1 MSILDDAIREHLEL
15 KRQHGADDSELKQLE
30 DEAFGP
36 AERPSAEQAL
46 PDAAAEAPTEFMT
59 QPPEAGDTAE
69 EAPASSRE
77 SAPNIA
83 DLQEAPPQPPAEPP
97 PAESTEEDVP
107 VAVEPDS
114 AEEPAPSADAAPAIE
129 EQPAM
134 EHETVPA
141 PPAEQ
146 PSPPEHSTEERH
158 AIAEQPTELF
168 DVEGEIAASEARS
181 PSDEELAAEE
191 LQEPRLAPV
200 DPLAGLEEVDEDD
213 VSVEGRVQDAVVEAE
228 EEYDFFDEKRLSEEL
243 DQALEAPAPP
253 VAAAPELAPLPEVDE
268 EEDDA
273 EGLFD
278 QEEHTE
284 EHPLPP
290 AEEDSGEYAVAPAE
304 EDSEELPVRYA
315 DEDSEE
321 HPVAAEPESEEQD
334 QPTGDVL
341 GGTPDFL
348 EETPE
353 DDQLWFEQKPP
364 KDFDF
369 DD

>member
-46 PDAAAEAPTEFMT
+46 PDVEAEAPTEFLT
-59 QPPEAGDTAE
+59 QPPEVAEIAE
-69 EAPASSRE
+69 EKGGSSRD

-83 DLQEAPPQPPAEPP
+83 DLQEAPPQAPPPAEPP
-97 PAESTEEDVP
+97 VGEEPEV
-107 VAVEPDS
+107 
-114 AEEPAPSADAAPAIE
+114 AEEE
-129 EQPAM
+129 HPAM
-134 EHETVPA
+134 EHETVPE
-141 PPAEQ
+141 PPAE
-146 PSPPEHSTEERH
+146 PVASPGHSTEERH

-168 DVEGEIAASEARS
+168 DVEGEIAASESVS
-181 PSDEELAAEE
+181 PSDEELVEEE
-191 LQEPRLAPV
+191 LQEPRLAPA
-200 DPLAGLEEVDEDD
+200 DPLAGLEEVDADD
-213 VSVEGRVQDAVVEAE
+213 VSVEGRSHDAAVEAE
-228 EEYDFFDEKRLSEEL
+228 EEDDFFDEKRLSEEL
-243 DQALEAPAPP
+243 DQALEAPAGD
-253 VAAAPELAPLPEVDE
+253 AAPVELEPLPDLDE
-268 EEDDA
+268 DEEDDA
-273 EGLFD
+273 SANLD
-278 QEEHTE
+278 QEQHTE
-284 EHPLPP
+284 EHH
-290 AEEDSGEYAVAPAE
+290 VVPAE

-315 DEDSEE
+315 DEDSDEHSEDQAAIEPDSEE
-321 HPVAAEPESEEQD
+321 HD

-348 EETPE
+348 EEAPE

>member
-59 QPPEAGDTAE
+59 QPPEAGETVE
-69 EAPASSRE
+69 ETPASSRE

-83 DLQEAPPQPPAEPP
+83 DLQEAPPQPPPAEPP
-97 PAESTEEDVP
+97 SAEEDVP

-114 AEEPAPSADAAPAIE
+114 AEEPAPAVE

-141 PPAEQ
+141 PPDEQ
-146 PSPPEHSTEERH
+146 VSPPEHSTEERH

-181 PSDEELAAEE
+181 PSDEELAEE
-191 LQEPRLAPV
+191 EMQEPRLTPV
-200 DPLAGLEEVDEDD
+200 DPLAGLEEVDEGD
-213 VSVEGRVQDAVVEAE
+213 VSVEGRVQDAAVEADE
-228 EEYDFFDEKRLSEEL
+228 EDDFFDEKRLSEEL

-253 VAAAPELAPLPEVDE
+253 VAETAELAPLPELEDE
-268 EEDDA
+268 EEDSA
-273 EGLFD
+273 
-278 QEEHTE
+278 
-284 EHPLPP
+284 
-290 AEEDSGEYAVAPAE
+290 EYAVESAE
-304 EDSEELPVRYA
+304 EDSEELPVKYA

-321 HPVAAEPESEEQD
+321 HPIAAEPESEEQD

>member
-30 DEAFGP
+30 DDAFGP

-46 PDAAAEAPTEFMT
+46 PDAASEAPTEFMT
-59 QPPEAGDTAE
+59 PPPEADEAGE
-69 EAPASSRE
+69 ERGE
-77 SAPNIA
+77 SGRVPNIA
-83 DLQEAPPQPPAEPP
+83 DLQEAPQQQPSA
-97 PAESTEEDVP
+97 T
-107 VAVEPDS
+107 EPDS
-114 AEEPAPSADAAPAIE
+114 AEEDLPAE
-129 EQPAM
+129 EEHPAM
-134 EHETVPA
+134 EHETVPE
-141 PPAEQ
+141 PAAESV
-146 PSPPEHSTEERH
+146 SPPEHSTEERH

-168 DVEGEIAASEARS
+168 DVEGEIAASESRS
-181 PSDEELAAEE
+181 PSDEELVEE
-191 LQEPRLAPV
+191 EIQEPRLAPV

-213 VSVEGRVQDAVVEAE
+213 VSVEGRSQDAAVEADDE
-228 EEYDFFDEKRLSEEL
+228 DDFFDEQRLSEEL

-253 VAAAPELAPLPEVDE
+253 VAAPPELEPLPEDE
-268 EEDDA
+268 EGDDA
-273 EGLFD
+273 SGHFD
-278 QEEHTE
+278 QEENTE
-284 EHPLPP
+284 EHALEP
-290 AEEDSGEYAVAPAE
+290 VE
-304 EDSEELPVRYA
+304 EDSEEHPVRYA

-321 HPVAAEPESEEQD
+321 HAVEEGSEEHD

-348 EETPE
+348 EEAPE